1 MSSQDRVWLKAGAV
15 LIVVFCLGI
24 ITGGAL
30 DSLYRSQAKS
40 VANKSNKI
48 DTVDYLNNL
57 KRELNL
63 SPEQVTAMQAILGD
77 MSKDYKTLCA
87 ETSPRYSVLREKGRS
102 KMKGLLSI
110 EQQKLF
116 DQVVTQEDCNC
127 PYLKK

>member
-1 MSSQDRVWLKAGAV
+1 MNSQNRVWLKATAV

-40 VANKSNKI
+40 VASKNNKI
-48 DTVDYLNNL
+48 DTTDYLNNL

-63 SPEQVTAMQAILGD
+63 SPDQVKDMQLILSD
-77 MSKDYKTLCA
+77 ISKDYKALCA
-87 ETSPRYSVLREKGRS
+87 ETSPRYSILREKGRS
-102 KMKGLLSI
+102 KMKGLLSV

>member
-1 MSSQDRVWLKAGAV
+1 MNSQNRVWLKATAV

-40 VANKSNKI
+40 VASKNNKI
-48 DTVDYLNNL
+48 DTTDYLNNL

-63 SPEQVTAMQAILGD
+63 SPEQVRDMQIILSD
-77 MSKDYKTLCA
+77 MSKDYKILCA

-102 KMKGLLSI
+102 KMKGLLSTD
-110 EQQKLF
+110 QQKLF